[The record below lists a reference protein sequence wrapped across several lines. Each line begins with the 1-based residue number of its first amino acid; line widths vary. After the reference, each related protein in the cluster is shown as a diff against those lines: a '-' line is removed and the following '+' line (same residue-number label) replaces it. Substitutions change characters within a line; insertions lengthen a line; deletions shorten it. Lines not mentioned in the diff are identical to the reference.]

1 METSRQGVLFF
12 APFGASRGLLRFG
25 GFFFLRCEVL
35 FNSFL
40 SQMRKI
46 SQFQRVLW
54 GGNFHLKGP
63 DGTPVPAISGA
74 PITVSVGFPGFVG
87 VWRIAVRPG
96 YAAPRRYRKFDRFIP
111 LCGIKN
117 GINFNVIRYFKGIIG
132 FYQLI
137 INHLVIQF
145 GAFWRIGFACRE
157 VSVARRN
164 APLFLSRRQ
173 GGRGCEFP
181 AAPFSAKWVS
191 LLKNIIKRGSYE
203 RN

>member
-1 METSRQGVLFF
+1 METSSQGVLFF
-12 APFGASRGLLRFG
+12 APFGASCGPVRFG
-25 GFFFLRCEVL
+25 GFFFLRCEVSY
-35 FNSFL
+35 NSFL
-40 SQMRKI
+40 SQKREF
-46 SQFQRVLW
+46 SQFQRVLG
-54 GGNFHLKGP
+54 GGNFHLKGREE
-63 DGTPVPAISGA
+63 TPVPAISGA

-96 YAAPRRYRKFDRFIP
+96 YAAPRRYRKFGCFIP

-117 GINFNVIRYFKGIIG
+117 GINFDAIRYFKGIAG

-137 INHLVIQF
+137 INHLVVQF
-145 GAFWRIGFACRE
+145 GAFRRIGFACRA

-181 AAPFSAKWVS
+181 AAPFSVKWVS
-191 LLKNIIKRGSYE
+191 LPKNIIKRGSYE